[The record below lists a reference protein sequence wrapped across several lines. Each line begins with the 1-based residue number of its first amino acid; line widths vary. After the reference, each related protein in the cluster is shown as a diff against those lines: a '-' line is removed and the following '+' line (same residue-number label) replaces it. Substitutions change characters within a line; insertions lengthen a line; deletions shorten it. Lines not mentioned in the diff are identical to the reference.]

1 MKADKER
8 LQREFTNLK
17 STIRDIE
24 ETSDQNSADE
34 YIEHIKLIAKQK
46 LDMEG
51 VNNFPSSLRE

>member
-1 MKADKER
+1 LKADKER

-51 VNNFPSSLRE
+51 VLK